1 MARATLHNRVGVGGV
16 FLSLLLDTPVP
27 FERVRTS
34 RARARAIGIAAEQ
47 RRGINNPEFPR
58 RGRADN

>member
-1 MARATLHNRVGVGGV
+1 MARAALHNRVGVGGV

-27 FERVRTS
+27 FERA
-34 RARARAIGIAAEQ
+34 RARARVRAIGIAAEQ